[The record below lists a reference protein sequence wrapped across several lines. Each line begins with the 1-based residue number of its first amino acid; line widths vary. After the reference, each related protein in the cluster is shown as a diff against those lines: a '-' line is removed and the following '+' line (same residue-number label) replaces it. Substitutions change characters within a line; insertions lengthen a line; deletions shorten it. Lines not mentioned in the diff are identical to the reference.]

1 MLERRYD
8 IDWIRVI
15 AIGLLLLYHTVIG
28 FQPWAVFIAFIQN
41 DDPIESLWI
50 PMSMI
55 NVWRIPLL
63 FYVSG
68 MGVAFAIKRRTVQ
81 GLLKER
87 TIRILLP
94 FAFGVLAIVPL
105 HVFLWQSYYNQE
117 LEYWFHPFHL
127 WFLGNIYLYVLLL
140 SPFLFY
146 LKKQKISKVKFF
158 IKNLLSHPVGCLLM
172 IIPFI
177 LEAELIDF
185 ETFETYAM
193 NMHGFSIGAIAFIT
207 GFLFVFGGKGVW
219 ENLKKWVW
227 LYLSLAFSLY
237 LMRVLYFDTNAPFY
251 LMAVESNLWIYAVL
265 GLGYRYLNKP
275 SKSLVYWSQAAY
287 PIYILH
293 MLFLYLTSYFI
304 FPLDWNPW
312 LSFVVVLASTMSL
325 CIGTYHYCIRPFAY
339 VRPFFGLKM
348 NKDRNQKAQL
358 NELDK
363 VEGNSFGSLEAIR
376 K

>member
-81 GLLKER
+81 DLLKER

-105 HVFLWQSYYNQE
+105 HVFLWQSYYSQQ

-146 LKKQKISKVKFF
+146 LKKQKLSKVKFF
-158 IKNLLSHPVGCLLM
+158 VKNLLSHPLGCLLM

-227 LYLSLAFSLY
+227 FYLSLAFSLY
-237 LMRVLYFDTNAPFY
+237 LMRVLYFDANAPFY

-312 LSFVVVLASTMSL
+312 LSFVVVFASTMSL

-348 NKDRNQKAQL
+348 NKDRHQKAQL
-358 NELDK
+358 NELAQ